1 MKEKNVKKIV
11 KDSYSEIAK
20 KGVAQAIDL
29 RDVRGFRVFDRDG
42 RETAVVGEV
51 SMGMKE
57 DAGAVAS
64 SGVGEA

>member
-1 MKEKNVKKIV
+1 MKKLTAHLR
-11 KDSYSEIAK
+11 SEIAK

-64 SGVGEA
+64 SGVEEA